1 MTYSEDIKR
10 QEELSNEQ
18 FLIYRVEALE
28 KRVMF
33 LEALLQVQ
41 EFNN

>member
-10 QEELSNEQ
+10 QEQLTNEQ

>member
-1 MTYSEDIKR
+1 MTYSEDLKR
-10 QEELSNEQ
+10 QTENEQ

-33 LEALLQVQ
+33 LEALLEVK

>member
-1 MTYSEDIKR
+1 MTHNKDKEFTS
-10 QEELSNEQ
+10 EQ

-33 LEALLQVQ
+33 LEALLEVKKSI
-41 EFNN
+41 NI